1 MKPSLMIV
9 DDAKT
14 IHLIVDEMF
23 ENEFELLHASDL
35 SEAKLLLEQFKVD
48 LILLDV
54 NLKEENGFDFCKK
67 LRSIGKTEIPIIF
80 ITTFNKKEDV
90 LRAFEVGGN
99 DFIEKPFERAVLK
112 TRVENLLALRSLE
125 KLKDLQKKE
134 ESALSMLATLS
145 HEIINPLTVI
155 KKETL
160 NLKKINNQEVDA
172 SLEGIEDAVSKISTF
187 FEKAKKINIQK
198 MSEYSDG
205 LKIFEVGEDE

>member
-1 MKPSLMIV
+1 MQK
-9 DDAKT
+9 
-14 IHLIVDEMF
+14 
-23 ENEFELLHASDL
+23 AS
-35 SEAKLLLEQFKVD
+35 KHWQ
-48 LILLDV
+48 
-54 NLKEENGFDFCKK
+54 NRTPNY
-67 LRSIGKTEIPIIF
+67 F

-160 NLKKINNQEVDA
+160 TLKKINNQEIDA
-172 SLEGIEDAVSKISTF
+172 SLVGIQEAVSKISTF

-205 LKIFEVGEDE
+205 LKIFEVGEDERRRITRRVCSSFARDIAELEIMKKTLL